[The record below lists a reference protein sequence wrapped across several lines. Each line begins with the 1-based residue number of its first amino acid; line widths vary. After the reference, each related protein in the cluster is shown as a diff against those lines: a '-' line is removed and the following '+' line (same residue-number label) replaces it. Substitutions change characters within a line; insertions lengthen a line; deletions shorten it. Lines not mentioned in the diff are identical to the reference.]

1 MTTPSSTSSIPEKTN
16 WAQRSYLVQAWLGIT
31 LALLFGVALA
41 GVQAALGPKIEA
53 NKINETKEK
62 VPELVLGRA
71 AAEKMAAGDQHLN
84 ITADSVSVEVAGRRK
99 VYSIYEARRPDGRLA
114 GWVAKAKGMG
124 YGDRIE
130 LLVGLDPD
138 VEKLT
143 GLFILD
149 QKETPGLGNRI
160 IEPAWR
166 DQFIDKSTD
175 KPLIVVKGKSA
186 SAGQINA
193 ITGATISSRSVT
205 NLVNATVNDL
215 KKPLAARETGRV
227 KE

>member
-1 MTTPSSTSSIPEKTN
+1 MTSAPTTPEKTN
-16 WAQRSYLVQAWLGIT
+16 WAQRSYLLQAWLGIT

-53 NKINETKEK
+53 NKINEAKEK
-62 VPELVLGRA
+62 VPELVLGRSA
-71 AAEKMAAGDQHLN
+71 AAKLAAADQQLK
-84 ITADSVSVEVAGRRK
+84 ITPDTLSVEAAGRRK
-99 VYSIYEARRPDGRLA
+99 IYTIYEARKADGQLA

-130 LLVGLDPD
+130 LLVGLNPD
-138 VEKLT
+138 AEKIT

-149 QKETPGLGNRI
+149 QKETPGLGNKI

-166 DQFIDKSTD
+166 DQFIDKSTR
-175 KPLIVVKGKSA
+175 KPLTVVKGKSTG
-186 SAGQINA
+186 AGQINA

-205 NLVNATVNDL
+205 NLINATVNDL
-215 KKPLAARETGRV
+215 KKPLAARATGRI